1 VIIVYQSVQK
11 VFALGLLYLMLFLQ
25 MTCCQ
30 NATAQMEPQKTTRLG
45 VTYVSR
51 DWNHYLDYNQT
62 TLDNIKEHGFNIV
75 RLALYW
81 KAYNP
86 EPGVYDKNAFGNLT
100 SILNWAS
107 KNDIQTILEFHF
119 SFYLHPDPTIPL
131 WLGSEQNR
139 YAENFLFN
147 NTSVSAFIAYENH
160 TVQAVKQYA
169 ATILGVELNE
179 PFFTSNATSPAQNT
193 IVNLFRKWLENKY
206 YGSISLLNQTWSRQ
220 PLAQDEQTFDQVNFP
235 VEKNWYSPRWVD
247 YYTFIQDRYINIT
260 KSFKGVAAA
269 SLPGSRVMVS
279 YNEGVWWTGILYSD
293 ENTQAVFPQK
303 YLSTRGLHTYPSI
316 FGNLNNTLNT
326 LKIYFDARLFSGYD
340 GQTWIT
346 EAATKHPVTAD
357 YQNASS
363 VLRIASLLL
372 KAQPDTIVIWNAMT
386 GQNDSFS
393 IFYPNGKIRD
403 FGKAWSWIA
412 SLQPKVST
420 SQPHAL
426 IIMPTI
432 GTPLWY
438 NYFSSTYSTA
448 LALYESG
455 VNFDIWVG
463 PALPDNAILSKYK
476 SVLLPDSTSFN
487 ETWAKT
493 TLQDYVRRGGS
504 LFVGR
509 GQQVDWNMKQTT
521 PSADSFYYFSD
532 KPTSEKS
539 LENTAHDSSV
549 ASDFYDLKAGSVFNF
564 TFSDVAYFPKAQEV
578 GSTVVPIIK
587 DSDGDILAATTTYG
601 DGKVLFFGG
610 WADFSQNIDGY
621 VLLVHSFL
629 KWDGTV
635 KAYHQLQSPNLLDSG
650 WIELNDGGRLR
661 IASNIGTATYNLDD
675 QYAIP
680 PGKILVLADQNSTF
694 DRIADFAQSSPDI
707 SFRVVAPSSIP

>member
-1 VIIVYQSVQK
+1 
-11 VFALGLLYLMLFLQ
+11 MLFSQ

-30 NATAQMEPQKTTRLG
+30 NATAQIEPQKTTRFG
-45 VTYVSR
+45 VTYLSR
-51 DWNHYLDYNQT
+51 DWNQYLDYNQT
-62 TLDNIKEHGFNIV
+62 TLDNIKEQGFNIV

-107 KNDIQTILEFHF
+107 KNGIQVILEFHF
-119 SFYLHPDPTIPL
+119 SFYIHPDPTIPS
-131 WLGSEQNR
+131 WLGIEQDR

-147 NTSVSAFIAYENH
+147 KTSLNAFIAYENH

-179 PFFTSNATSPAQNT
+179 PFFISNATSPTHKT
-193 IVNLFRKWLENKY
+193 IVDLFRKWLENK

-220 PLAQDEQTFDQVNFP
+220 PLDENERIFDHVNFP
-235 VEKNWYSPRWVD
+235 VDKNWYSPRWVD
-247 YYTFIQDRYINIT
+247 YYTFIQDRYVNIT
-260 KSFKGVAAA
+260 KSFEGVVAA

-279 YNEGVWWTGILYSD
+279 YTEGIWWTGIFYSD

-303 YLSTRGLHTYPSI
+303 YLSTRGLHTYPSR

-326 LKIYFDARLFSGYD
+326 LKIYFDARLFSGY
-340 GQTWIT
+340 GGETWIT
-346 EAATKHPVTAD
+346 EAAAKYPESID

-363 VLRIASLLL
+363 VLRTASLLL
-372 KAQPDTIVIWNAMT
+372 KAQPETIVIWNAMT

-420 SQPHAL
+420 SQPQTL

-463 PALPDNAILSKYK
+463 PALPDNTTLSKYK
-476 SVLLPDSTSFN
+476 SVLVPDSTSFN

-493 TLQDYVRRGGS
+493 TLQEYVRGGGS

-539 LENTAHDSSV
+539 LENTAYGHV
-549 ASDFYDLKAGSVFNF
+549 ASDFYDLKAGSAFNF
-564 TFSDVAYFPKAQEV
+564 TFHDVAYFPEAQEL
-578 GSTVVPIIK
+578 GSGVVPIIK
-587 DSDGDILAATTTYG
+587 DSDGDIVAASTTYG
-601 DGKVLFFGG
+601 EGKVLFFGG

-629 KWDGTV
+629 KWNGILTDDN
-635 KAYHQLQSPNLLDSG
+635 QMQSPNLLDSG
-650 WIELNDGGRLR
+650 WIELNDGGKLR
-661 IASNIGTATYNLDD
+661 IVSNIGTSTYNLDN

-680 PGKILVLADQNSTF
+680 PGKIFVLADQNSTL
-694 DRIADFAQSSPDI
+694 DGIADFASSSPDT
-707 SFRVVAPSSIP
+707 SFRVVVPP